1 MLHTLFA
8 PAIAVMSRLRF
19 AVKLGLVGVLFL
31 APIIALVY
39 FLDDKIET
47 DVTFAK
53 AEKIGIQ
60 QITPARQLAQAIQG
74 YRRTSQL
81 MLEGDATAQGALG
94 RIAASIDAKIEE
106 LRKLNALSKGS
117 VRSAGVLTNI
127 LSAWKEVKQ
136 SPPKTPETREKATL
150 LLDQVVDYMSAT
162 ADETNLSL
170 DPNFDSYYIAQAAT
184 NIIPQT
190 INSLGRFRLTAVKAL
205 RSGVLTSE
213 DRVRLNALHAKYVN
227 DFHQLLAVLEKS
239 LAVNPALK
247 ASLTSP
253 IDAVRDA
260 MKFFEG
266 PKVQALLEGSLE
278 LQLDELA
285 NHAAGL
291 KDLNAL
297 FDACIGRLDGLL
309 SARIDKL
316 RGNLYT
322 ILGGAGALLLLVI
335 YLFMGMLLSILS
347 SLNRIE
353 AAAGRLALGDL
364 SQDITASSKDEIGR
378 VAISLKR
385 MIDNLRETAGM
396 ADAIAHGDL
405 SVEPKPLSAKDTL
418 GISLKNMT
426 EKLREV
432 VSGALA
438 AAHNVSTGSEQLS
451 KAAQELS
458 AGAND
463 QAASAEEVS
472 ASMEQM
478 AANIKQN
485 ADNAARTEKRA
496 SESSS
501 DAHASGKAVERA
513 VEAIH
518 TIAGKIGFVQE
529 IARQTDLLALN
540 AAVEAARAGEHGK
553 GFAVVASE
561 VRKLAER
568 SRTAAAE
575 IGSLSAETMTAAREA
590 GAVLAKL
597 VPSIKNTAELVEEIS
612 AACRE
617 QDIGASQVD
626 QAIQQLDKIIQQN
639 ASAADQMHA
648 TSEALSCQAEQLKS
662 SIAYFLIDSVDK
674 QPSAAPAKPKRST
687 TKKSLAYPAA
697 PADGLVLHG

>member
-1 MLHTLFA
+1 
-8 PAIAVMSRLRF
+8 
-19 AVKLGLVGVLFL
+19 VKLGLVGVLFL

-47 DVTFAK
+47 DVSFAR
-53 AEKIGIQ
+53 AERAGVQ

-74 YRRTSQL
+74 YRRTGQL
-81 MLEGDATAQGALG
+81 MVAGDATAQETLG
-94 RIAASIDAKIEE
+94 RIAASIDARIEE
-106 LRKLNALSKGS
+106 LRKLNAASKGAG
-117 VRSAGVLTNI
+117 RSADI
-127 LSAWKEVKQ
+127 LMKILGAWKEVKQ
-136 SPPKTPETREKATL
+136 SPPQTPGTREKATL
-150 LLDQVVDYMSAT
+150 LLDKVVDYMSAT
-162 ADETNLSL
+162 ADEANLSL
-170 DPNFDSYYIAQAAT
+170 DPNFDSYYLAQAAT
-184 NIIPQT
+184 NLIPQT
-190 INSLGRFRLTAVKAL
+190 INSLGRFRLTAVKAV

-213 DRVRLNALHAKYVN
+213 DRVRLNALHTKYVN

-239 LAVNPALK
+239 LTVNPALK
-247 ASLTSP
+247 ASLSPP
-253 IDAVRDA
+253 IDAVREI

-266 PKVQALLEGSLE
+266 QKVRVLLEGKIELPLE
-278 LQLDELA
+278 ELA

-297 FDACIGRLDGLL
+297 FDVCIVQLDGLL

-316 RGNLYT
+316 HRNLYA
-322 ILGGAGALLLLVI
+322 ILGGTGALLLLVL
-335 YLFMGMLLSILS
+335 YLFVGMLLSVLS
-347 SLNRIE
+347 SLNLIE

-364 SQDITASSKDEIGR
+364 SHDIAASSKDEIGR
-378 VAISLKR
+378 VAVSLKR
-385 MIDNLRETAGM
+385 MIYNLRETAGM

-405 SVEPKPLSAKDTL
+405 SVEPKPLSDKDTL
-418 GISLKNMT
+418 GISLKHMT

-432 VSGALA
+432 VSGAVA
-438 AAHNVSTGSEQLS
+438 TARNVSAGSEHLA
-451 KAAQELS
+451 KAAQEVS

-485 ADNAARTEKRA
+485 ADNAARTEQAAR
-496 SESSS
+496 ESSS
-501 DAHASGKAVERA
+501 DAHASGKAVERT
-513 VEAIH
+513 VEAIQ

-575 IGSLSAETMTAAREA
+575 IGSLSIETMTAAREA

-617 QDIGASQVD
+617 QDIGASQVN

-639 ASAADQMHA
+639 ASAADEMQA
-648 TSEALSCQAEQLKS
+648 TSEALSCQSEQLNS
-662 SIAYFLIDSVDK
+662 AMAYFLIGGESE
-674 QPSAAPAKPKRST
+674 QPSATPAKPKRST
-687 TKKSLAYPAA
+687 TAKSLAHRAASAEGPA
-697 PADGLVLHG
+697 LHGLGAH